1 MAYLCLVR
9 AGYQWDYVFDWT
21 ILKHQQ
27 SGTVP
32 RPPAA
37 PRPEA
42 VAGEGEE
49 QQDPNYG
56 RYASAEYGWGRTQ

>member
-1 MAYLCLVR
+1 VTCLYGPLF

-37 PRPEA
+37 IKMEA
-42 VAGEGEE
+42 VGGEGEE

-56 RYASAEYGWGRTQ
+56 GRWA